1 MSQTIQFKNEQ
12 KFEQTLR
19 RQDAQMANKHK
30 KRCSMSLV
38 I

>member
-19 RQDAQMANKHK
+19 EQDAQMANKHK
-30 KRCSMSLV
+30 KRCLMSLV